1 MPKTLHILFIIFN
14 KNNVVHF
21 ASLRNYTHHLSNKIM
36 RLLGM
41 NVVFPLFL
49 FAVMGLIIPAYA
61 QNVSYD
67 EVDIM
72 IRELIQECQEKIM
85 ADKSVT
91 EAAKTVAKRNCETK
105 ITNEYN
111 NIEIDY
117 KKQSEKRIQLQNMQ
131 NCENWYPQY
140 QFLTEQ
146 QFRLQKYGESASDC
160 IILYNDSV
168 WQYIGEGRLEK
179 LHNRLDE
186 IKSELPQAHETRYL
200 TLDVDIS
207 DSEPK
212 IIDAQKGADKVADL
226 EEKVRSLEEE
236 LSKKDEII
244 REQLKVIMDLANRIK
259 NVMFGIVGSFL
270 MQW

>member
-1 MPKTLHILFIIFN
+1 
-14 KNNVVHF
+14 VHF

-36 RLLGM
+36 GLLGM
-41 NVVFPLFL
+41 NVVFPLFF
-49 FAVMGLIIPAYA
+49 FAGMGLIIPTYA
-61 QNVSYD
+61 QNVSHD
-67 EVDIM
+67 EVDII
-72 IRELIQECQEKIM
+72 IRELIQECQEKVM

-91 EAAKTVAKRNCETK
+91 EAAKTIAKRNCETE
-105 ITNEYN
+105 ITNEYKN
-111 NIEIDY
+111 VEIDY

-131 NCENWYPQY
+131 NCEDWYPQY

-146 QFRLQKYGESASDC
+146 QFRLQKHGEAASDC

-168 WQYIGEGRLEK
+168 WQYIGEDRLEK

-226 EEKVRSLEEE
+226 EEKIRSLEEE

-259 NVMFGIVGSFL
+259 NVMFGTVGSFL

>member
-1 MPKTLHILFIIFN
+1 MG
-14 KNNVVHF
+14 
-21 ASLRNYTHHLSNKIM
+21 
-36 RLLGM
+36 LLGM
-41 NVVFPLFL
+41 NVVFPLFF
-49 FAVMGLIIPAYA
+49 FAGMGLIIPTYA
-61 QNVSYD
+61 QNVSHD
-67 EVDIM
+67 EVDII
-72 IRELIQECQEKIM
+72 IRELIQECQEKVM

-91 EAAKTVAKRNCETK
+91 EAAKTIAKRNCETE
-105 ITNEYN
+105 ITNEYKN
-111 NIEIDY
+111 VEIDY

-131 NCENWYPQY
+131 NCEDWYPQY

-146 QFRLQKYGESASDC
+146 QFRLQKYGEDASDC

-168 WQYIGEGRLEK
+168 WQYIGEDRLEK

-186 IKSELPQAHETRYL
+186 IKYL

-212 IIDAQKGADKVADL
+212 IIDAQKEADKVADL
-226 EEKVRSLEEE
+226 GEKIRSLEEE

-259 NVMFGIVGSFL
+259 NVMFGTVGSFL

>member
-1 MPKTLHILFIIFN
+1 MHNILIPKTLHILFRIFN

-36 RLLGM
+36 GLLGM
-41 NVVFPLFL
+41 NVVFPLFF
-49 FAVMGLIIPAYA
+49 FAGMGLIIPTYA
-61 QNVSYD
+61 QNVSHD
-67 EVDIM
+67 EVDII
-72 IRELIQECQEKIM
+72 IRELIQECQEKVM

-91 EAAKTVAKRNCETK
+91 EAAKTIAKRNCETE
-105 ITNEYN
+105 ITNEYKN
-111 NIEIDY
+111 VEIDY
-117 KKQSEKRIQLQNMQ
+117 KKKSEKRI
-131 NCENWYPQY
+131 
-140 QFLTEQ
+140 
-146 QFRLQKYGESASDC
+146 
-160 IILYNDSV
+160 
-168 WQYIGEGRLEK
+168 K

-207 DSEPK
+207 NSEPK
-212 IIDAQKGADKVADL
+212 ITDAQKGADKVADL
-226 EEKVRSLEEE
+226 EEKIRSLEEE

-259 NVMFGIVGSFL
+259 NVMFGTVGSFL

>member
-1 MPKTLHILFIIFN
+1 MHNILIPKTLHILFRIFN

-36 RLLGM
+36 GLLGM
-41 NVVFPLFL
+41 NVVFPLFF
-49 FAVMGLIIPAYA
+49 FAGMGLIIPTYA
-61 QNVSYD
+61 QNVSHD
-67 EVDIM
+67 EVDII
-72 IRELIQECQEKIM
+72 IRELIQECQEKVM

-91 EAAKTVAKRNCETK
+91 EAAKTIAKRNCETE
-105 ITNEYN
+105 ITNEYKN
-111 NIEIDY
+111 VEIDY

-131 NCENWYPQY
+131 NCEDWHPQY

-146 QFRLQKYGESASDC
+146 QFRLQ
-160 IILYNDSV
+160 
-168 WQYIGEGRLEK
+168 
-179 LHNRLDE
+179 
-186 IKSELPQAHETRYL
+186 KSELPQAHETRYL

-226 EEKVRSLEEE
+226 EEKIRSLEEE

-259 NVMFGIVGSFL
+259 NVMFGTVGSFL